1 MSRRRL
7 LTLCMVAALPL
18 FLSCGSGASD
28 RTVVQLDID
37 GPIGPA
43 TSDYIHRGLERA
55 RRLNAA
61 LVVLRMDTP
70 GGLDI
75 AMRRIVRDILAS
87 PVPVAAFVAPSG
99 ARAASA
105 GTYILYASHIAA
117 MAPATNLGAAT
128 PVQIGGLSEP
138 GGEKALQKSKNAR
151 SGEAQPPPDAMTR
164 KMVND
169 AVAYIRSLA
178 QLRGRNVDWAEAA
191 VRRAVSL
198 PAAEAVKL
206 GVVDLIA
213 KNVDDLLEQVN
224 GRQVSV
230 SGRTVVLDTA
240 SAHVVRIEP
249 DWRNRLLST
258 ITDPNVAYILMLLG
272 ICGLFFEL
280 WHPGYVLPGVVGAIC
295 LLLALFAFQVLPVN
309 YAGLGLMLLGIIF
322 MVAEAFMP
330 SFGALG
336 IGGVIA
342 FVVGS
347 VMLLDTESPGFG
359 VSWWLIG
366 SVSLF
371 SAAFFMTVV
380 TLALRVRRRPVV
392 TGREEM
398 IGAVGE
404 TLAAFKAEGRVRVH
418 SEEWQA
424 YTHLPLARGQKVRVV
439 EIRGLVLLVE
449 PYDGEGA

>member
-7 LTLCMVAALPL
+7 FVLCVLAALPMLL
-18 FLSCGSGASD
+18 FRGSGAAEKS
-28 RTVVQLDID
+28 VVQLDIN

-43 TSDYIHRGLERA
+43 TSDYIHRGLEQATRMKA
-55 RRLNAA
+55 V

-75 AMRRIVRDILAS
+75 AMRRIIRDILAS

-105 GTYILYASHIAA
+105 GTYILYASEIAA

-128 PVQIGGLSEP
+128 PVQIGGLSGPAGAQEP
-138 GGEKALQKSKNAR
+138 GKSANSKAASA
-151 SGEAQPPPDAMTR
+151 EPPADPMTR

-178 QLRGRNVDWAEAA
+178 QLRGRNADWAEQA
-191 VRRAVSL
+191 VRQAVSL
-198 PAAEAVKL
+198 PASEALKL

-213 KNVDDLLEQVN
+213 RNVDDLLDKIN
-224 GRQVSV
+224 GRAVNV
-230 SGRTVVLDTA
+230 SGQTVILDTA
-240 SAHVVRIEP
+240 GARVLRVKP
-249 DWRNRLLST
+249 DWRNRLLSV
-258 ITDPNVAYILMLLG
+258 ITDPNVAYVLMLLG
-272 ICGLFFEL
+272 LYGLFFEL
-280 WHPGYVLPGVVGAIC
+280 WHPGFILPGVIGAIC
-295 LLLALFAFQVLPVN
+295 LLLALFAFQVLPVSF
-309 YAGLGLMLLGIIF
+309 AGLGLMLLGVAF
-322 MVAEAFMP
+322 MVAEAFVP

-336 IGGVIA
+336 VGGVIA

-366 SVSLF
+366 SVSLV

-380 TLALRVRRRPVV
+380 TLALKARRRPVV
-392 TGREEM
+392 TGREEL

-404 TLAAFKAEGRVRVH
+404 ALSAFEADGRVRVH

-424 YTHLPLARGQKVRVV
+424 HTRLPLARGQKVRVV
-439 EIRGLVLLVE
+439 GIKGLVLSVE
-449 PYDGEGA
+449 PYDREGA